1 MLLTRTRRVQILPL
15 LCAVCHLTLAFPA
28 QTPSAYEEVRHLQVN
43 IHHSGPVL
51 TPLGGSI
58 TIPCFVSLSS
68 TPTSS
73 SSSPVAP
80 RVKWTVVSGGI
91 ETQILVARGQR
102 VKINEAYRDRAAL
115 LNYTS
120 SPEDVSLWFGDLRHS
135 DSGHYRCE
143 VQQGL
148 EDASDIIQVK
158 VKGVV
163 FHYRDALGR
172 YAFSFPQAQR
182 ACRSIGAQIAT
193 PDQLLAAYYDGYEQ
207 CDAGWLADQ
216 SVRYP
221 IQVPREGCYG
231 DMDGQP
237 GVRNYGTMNPNN
249 LFDVYCYVDGING
262 EVFHDSIPQQLS
274 FDEAQSYCGTADAKL
289 ATTAQLYFAW
299 SEGLDRCNP
308 GWLADG
314 SVRYPIVTPRERCGG
329 PQSGVKTLYLF
340 SNQTGFPEASSLH
353 DVYCFKENR
362 KTYSDSP
369 VEFITTEAEDIEQN
383 VIILLENAQELQL
396 NKQTEQVERE
406 AQSVLESLPFWSG
419 SFTPETPVSTHPT
432 LLSDT
437 TESFPSTASALDV
450 LQRSNE
456 TSEISYDSQHPKER
470 MNTTTSK
477 TETYNSTQNT
487 FPPSVYNETDF
498 NQNVSITFHHS
509 TMYESHIENQTVPST
524 SLQTT
529 HPLEELKQPQD
540 IHESGLGIDKPHI
553 NYSETERN
561 LTPEES
567 FRGVTTLTDDSLL
580 QVKVEEVAVKDHELT
595 LLSTE
600 ASQEKTMLL
609 TQTTASAVETLT
621 SVWSHVH
628 GSGDSSQERDP
639 EVEEVITS
647 QSSTTGQ
654 TTHLSHSAMVIVPTE
669 PQTVAPRLTV
679 SPVSRNVEKQDHE
692 IFSTSPY
699 LWESPSSRQEGSA
712 SLETV
717 DMLTMDSEEIQI
729 HTTQPGVVSEE
740 SLATTQSLEGLNT
753 SQPPFEFSTA
763 ESQTSG
769 YRTYFESSHSY
780 DEASGYE
787 PGTVSSTFKEDKK
800 VVPTFKEQTI
810 VATVHEQEINIS
822 LLLEQDKV
830 NSTHGL
836 EEEEAKIITTIFLT
850 EEDSV
855 EEFTVAPALVFKEV
869 PKVVPTLILKEKA
882 ELTPIPVLEQET
894 KASPTLEGEAKIAS
908 SLHLENQ
915 PSVAPTSEKETKVA
929 PTVVLKKDIEFTI
942 TPILETEAKAVPTM
956 ISKEAAK
963 AFPSLITE
971 KEAKAAPTLII
982 DGEAKATST
991 LITEEEVKAS
1001 QSLISEDKLTPILI
1015 TEEGAKA
1022 TPTLII
1028 DREAKASTTMIIDGE
1043 AKATSTLITEEVKA
1057 SQSLI
1062 TEDKATP
1069 ILITEEGAKATPTLI
1084 IDREAKASTTMIIEE
1099 GTKAAP
1105 TLIIGEEAKAIPTM
1119 TTLIIEEDKATPI
1132 LITEEWAKA
1141 VPTLIIDGEAKATPT
1156 LIIEGMNAKAST
1168 TKIIEEGAK
1177 AAPTLIIGEGAK
1189 ATPTLIIEGEAK
1201 ATPTLAIDGGAKT
1214 SLTLITE
1221 EEVKAS
1227 KPLITEEA
1235 KAAPTLI
1242 IDEEV
1247 KPSSTLIT
1255 EEEAKAAPTLIWEG
1269 AMVSSAFDPEGEAS
1283 VPPTSEDEINAAP
1296 TLVTEEEIKLVT
1308 TWALDERTK
1317 VPSIFDYEGEVRV
1330 VPMLE
1335 AEVKVVPTFAIIKDS
1350 KDFPTSAFEEANVVS
1365 NSKEVAQT
1373 FVLEE
1378 EPKIDPTLVYEG
1390 EAYVAPTNE
1399 GRKVSPTLAIEEA
1412 TKDTLTLE
1420 NEKVKIAPTFDDFSI
1435 SPFISETSKWTL
1447 LPTTT
1452 GQQESLNEVK
1462 FNRGP
1467 TIAVSDSLA
1476 TQMSTKPTALAST
1489 TTTPTITTTTHRSRH
1504 VWSPTTSSPKS
1515 FHEKVELQKVT
1526 HTIPLVDH
1534 GLGDGELSLTLP
1546 PTLLNLPNERAAVGG
1561 TGKSSD
1567 ACLNDPCLN
1576 GGTCTDQDGHIK
1588 CLCLPTYEGDFCQ
1601 TDLEQC
1607 EPGWDKFHGFCYR
1620 HFSQRQSWEVAEQHC
1635 RMQGAHLVSIM
1646 TPEEQDYINGNYK
1659 EYQWT
1664 GLNDKTIEDD
1674 FRWSDGNPLLYVN
1687 WYRGQPDSYF
1697 LSGEDCVVMVWHD
1710 NGRWSDVPCNYH
1722 LAYTC
1727 KKGTSSCGP
1736 PPKIRNASIFGK
1748 TRQRYETGAI
1758 VRYHCREG
1766 FQQRLFPLI
1775 KCLSGG
1781 YWQRPQILCIPK
1793 SGGPTRHPEEF
1804 SLTESNFAA
1813 AENED
1818 GATKEA
1824 PQYWDIKF

>member
-908 SLHLENQ
+908 SLHLEKQ

-982 DGEAKATST
+982 DGE
-991 LITEEEVKAS
+991 
-1001 QSLISEDKLTPILI
+1001 
-1015 TEEGAKA
+1015 
-1022 TPTLII
+1022 
-1028 DREAKASTTMIIDGE
+1028 
-1043 AKATSTLITEEVKA
+1043 
-1057 SQSLI
+1057 
-1062 TEDKATP
+1062 
-1069 ILITEEGAKATPTLI
+1069 
-1084 IDREAKASTTMIIEE
+1084 
-1099 GTKAAP
+1099 TKAAP

-1242 IDEEV
+1242 
-1247 KPSSTLIT
+1247 
-1255 EEEAKAAPTLIWEG
+1255 WEG

-1350 KDFPTSAFEEANVVS
+1350 KDVPTSAFEEANVVS

-1399 GRKVSPTLAIEEA
+1399 GRKISPTLAIEEA